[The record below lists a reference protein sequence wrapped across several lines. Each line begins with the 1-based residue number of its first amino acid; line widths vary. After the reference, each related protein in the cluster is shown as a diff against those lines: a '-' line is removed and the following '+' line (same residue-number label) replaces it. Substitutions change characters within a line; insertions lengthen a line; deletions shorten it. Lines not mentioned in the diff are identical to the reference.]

1 MNFPSKT
8 VKMNSIRVA
17 LIHGGEIAPYIHP
30 IFEELSK
37 KMDLIVYYCLV
48 NSNIHKWDLWPRR
61 YYYKYKVLPRIPIKT
76 LIGTLSLNPSIL
88 NEIIKNRPDII
99 VIGNWVDPTMWLA
112 FAIAKLLKIPIVY
125 WTEGIKEPRSNLG
138 MITRP
143 LRMLF
148 VKKANAIIVPGKLS
162 KKYIIDLGADVEKA
176 FISPNVIDNDLFIK
190 ISQRYLPLKEKL
202 REKIGLK
209 DKIVILSVAQL
220 IKRKGIEYLLHAY
233 AKLEH
238 EHDNLMLIV
247 IGSGPLEHHLKNLSK
262 SLGLRNVRFM
272 PSGIKLSELIK
283 FYCLAD
289 IFVLP
294 TLEDVWGFVINEA
307 MICGLPVISTYISQ
321 AALEMIVNGRNG
333 YIVKEANVK
342 ELFLSLKKLVCNP
355 EIRRE
360 MGRKSF
366 EIVIKKFNI
375 NEMSHGFIKAIKY
388 VLNMDG

>member
-1 MNFPSKT
+1 M
-8 VKMNSIRVA
+8 
-17 LIHGGEIAPYIHP
+17 
-30 IFEELSK
+30 
-37 KMDLIVYYCLV
+37 
-48 NSNIHKWDLWPRR
+48 
-61 YYYKYKVLPRIPIKT
+61 YKVLPRIFIKT
-76 LIGTLSLNPSIL
+76 PIGELSLNPSIL
-88 NEIIKNRPDII
+88 EEIIKIKPKII
-99 VIGNWVDPTMWLA
+99 VINGYTEPTIWLT
-112 FAIAKLLKIPIVY
+112 FAMAKALKIPIIY
-125 WTEGIKEPRSNLG
+125 WTEGIQEPQSILG
-138 MITRP
+138 VITRP
-143 LRMLF
+143 LRILF
-148 VKKANAIIVPGKLS
+148 VKKSNAIIVPGKPS
-162 KKYIIDLGADVEKA
+162 KNYVVSLGADTEKV
-176 FISPNVIDNDLFIK
+176 FIAPNAIDNDLFVK
-190 ISQRYLPLKEKL
+190 ISQQYLPLKEKI
-202 REKIGLK
+202 RVQIGLK
-209 DKIVILSVAQL
+209 DKIVILCIAQL
-220 IKRKGIEYLLHAY
+220 IKRKGIEYLLRAY

-272 PSGIKLSELIK
+272 SSGMKLSELIK

-307 MICGLPVISTYISQ
+307 MICGLPVISTYASQ

-333 YIVKEANVK
+333 YIVKEANVE

-355 EIRRE
+355 ELRRE